1 MPRRAHLVRVAAPVW
16 RLQHR
21 DGKRDFGFQELQ
33 ERTRS
38 KNEQGMNREFG
49 SGSGGVSYN
58 RIIKPDITPGE
69 METKMTTSLFRN
81 TALALVA
88 VAGLSAAPA
97 YAGGFNG
104 DDGVIY
110 ADQTFRVIGQEYDRP
125 APQRDYDEVNY
136 EDEFLSPR
144 QVSRIL
150 RNQGYGR
157 VTELY
162 LRGDTYRAIAV
173 RQNGAVYKLR
183 VDAENGYVVSARR
196 IGWEPRRPHHRNG
209 SGLTIE
215 FGWDS
220 RR

>member
-1 MPRRAHLVRVAAPVW
+1 
-16 RLQHR
+16 
-21 DGKRDFGFQELQ
+21 
-33 ERTRS
+33 
-38 KNEQGMNREFG
+38 
-49 SGSGGVSYN
+49 
-58 RIIKPDITPGE
+58 
-69 METKMTTSLFRN
+69 METKMTTSFFRT

-97 YAGGFNG
+97 VAGGFNG
-104 DDGVIY
+104 DEEVIY
-110 ADQTFRVIGQEYDRP
+110 ADQNFRVVTEEHRRP
-125 APQRDYDEVNY
+125 VPRHYDEVTY

-173 RQNGAVYKLR
+173 RRNGAVFKLR
-183 VDAENGYVVSARR
+183 VDAENGYVISARR
-196 IGWEPRRPHHRNG
+196 IGWEPRRPHYRDG
-209 SGLTIE
+209 SGVTIE
-215 FGWDS
+215 FGWDN

>member
-1 MPRRAHLVRVAAPVW
+1 
-16 RLQHR
+16 
-21 DGKRDFGFQELQ
+21 
-33 ERTRS
+33 
-38 KNEQGMNREFG
+38 
-49 SGSGGVSYN
+49 
-58 RIIKPDITPGE
+58 
-69 METKMTTSLFRN
+69 METKMNTSFLRT

-97 YAGGFNG
+97 FAGGFNG

-110 ADQTFRVIGQEYDRP
+110 ADQNFRIIGEEYHRP
-125 APQRDYDEVNY
+125 APPRDYDDVNY

-157 VTELY
+157 VTELS

-173 RQNGAVYKLR
+173 RPNGAVFRLK
-183 VDAENGYVVSARR
+183 VDAENGYVLSARR
-196 IGWEPRRPHHRNG
+196 IGWEPRRPHHRDG

-215 FGWDS
+215 FGFDS

>member
-1 MPRRAHLVRVAAPVW
+1 
-16 RLQHR
+16 
-21 DGKRDFGFQELQ
+21 
-33 ERTRS
+33 
-38 KNEQGMNREFG
+38 
-49 SGSGGVSYN
+49 
-58 RIIKPDITPGE
+58 
-69 METKMTTSLFRN
+69 METKMTTSFLRN

-97 YAGGFNG
+97 FAGGFNG
-104 DDGVIY
+104 DEEVIY
-110 ADQTFRVIGQEYDRP
+110 ADQNYRVVTEEYRHP
-125 APQRDYDEVNY
+125 APRHYDDVRYQN
-136 EDEFLSPR
+136 DFLSPR

-173 RQNGAVYKLR
+173 RRNGAVFKLR
-183 VDAENGYVVSARR
+183 VDAENGYVISARR
-196 IGWEPRRPHHRNG
+196 IGWEPRRPQYRDG
-209 SGLTIE
+209 SGVTIQ